1 MQEVRKNILFYTQV
15 CYLDIALEYIRL
27 ISQSF
32 HVHVVIELP
41 ASMRRSNI
49 LDINVNLAAY
59 GPIVS
64 YRDVKH
70 TWNIGYL
77 GKYLEHCASV
87 HFAVYPSNRFA
98 DIFRTSRSLI
108 SLFNR
113 LKVDYYHL
121 DDLSPRLL
129 LLIPHLY
136 SVRKKL
142 ILNVHDPKQH
152 KGEFELKRYLLKSF
166 FFRFVYKYMVY
177 SDYSKTRLSDII
189 DGKNKQIVNLKMM
202 PYTVFSDFKPAEYR
216 IDPEHFLISFIGRI
230 SSYKG
235 INVFIEAAKIV
246 NGHYPEQKFMV
257 AGKRVPNYQLEYSV
271 EDLARFNILI
281 NEKYLSNSE
290 LTGIVLDSSII
301 VCPYQEA
308 TQSGVVM
315 TAHALERPV
324 LVTNCGGLPENI
336 EHGETGLIA
345 GSISAE
351 SVAENI
357 LYYLNNNLFK
367 KMEVAI
373 HKKNNNKTIR
383 AYNLNEVKQ
392 LYSSI

>member
-1 MQEVRKNILFYTQV
+1 MLEVKKSILFYTQV

-27 ISQSF
+27 ITPSF

-64 YRDVKH
+64 YREVKH
-70 TWNIGYL
+70 AWNIGYL
-77 GKYLEHCASV
+77 GKYLEHCATV
-87 HFAVYPSNRFA
+87 HFAVYPSNRFT
-98 DIFRTSRSLI
+98 DLFRTSRSLI
-108 SLFNR
+108 ALFNR
-113 LKVDYYHL
+113 LTIDYYHL

-129 LLIPHLY
+129 LLIPHLFR
-136 SVRKKL
+136 VRKKL

-152 KGEFELKRYLLKSF
+152 KGEFEMKRYLLKSF
-166 FFRFVYKYMVY
+166 FFRFVDKYMVY
-177 SDYSKTRLSDII
+177 SVYSKTCLSEIMA
-189 DGKNKQIVNLKMM
+189 GHKKQIVSLKMM
-202 PYTVFSDFKPAEYR
+202 PYTVFSVFKPAGYR
-216 IDPEHFLISFIGRI
+216 IDPEDYMISFIGRI
-230 SSYKG
+230 STYKG
-235 INVFIEAAKIV
+235 IEVFIEAAKIV
-246 NGHYPEQKFMV
+246 NGHFPQQKFMV
-257 AGKRVPNYQLEYSV
+257 AGKRVVNYHLDYSA
-271 EDLARFNILI
+271 EDLRKFNILLK
-281 NEKYLSNSE
+281 EKYLSNRE
-290 LTGIVLDSSII
+290 LTSIVLDSSII

-345 GSISAE
+345 AHTSAE

-357 LYYLNNNLFK
+357 LYYLRNDLFK

-373 HKKNNNKTIR
+373 HKKNGNKTIK
-383 AYNLNEVKQ
+383 AYNLNEVRQ
-392 LYSSI
+392 LYSPS